1 MNRYRSLNGMQK
13 MMLRWEAFHPVN
25 AVHVVEFRD
34 SPSPKDI
41 ELAIRRSSRSLRLR
55 PVEFCLRLQQFRY
68 HDVAYESAADF
79 PPLESRRCIP
89 PARQALQKIL
99 DEQLNRPFEAGVH
112 WPWRFVQIDVAGSP
126 TCLALVYQHAVT
138 DARGASL
145 VLRELVRS
153 LYGDSSRTPELQI
166 DPPHLG
172 ELFPGDLG
180 SRSVPRRI
188 AATMH
193 EFAASS
199 SCYQVQPQ
207 AAGLETIFSSVHATS
222 LSTALVKQTA
232 RSCGGTVQDLLFAAL
247 FEGLGLLFQDRLDS
261 SRRKTLAI
269 RAMVDLRRESSVN
282 VDHALAQILGCM
294 TVRLRVGP
302 GARFDDI
309 VSRVAQQTRV
319 SKERKSYRV
328 YSAQLETMSRLWDY
342 APEWLNRSF
351 SPRAF
356 PAVGMISNTNL
367 SDFLADEVAAAR
379 IGNYFRLTG
388 TGPLS
393 PMMMSVTTVG
403 PVLNIT
409 TTHHGNK
416 FSQSEIQWLGSHVQ
430 SRLTGLVDG
439 VAAPGQSPDQLPTS
453 DAAVLRP
460 AA

>member
-25 AVHVVEFRD
+25 AVHIVEFRD
-34 SPSPKDI
+34 SLSSKEI

-55 PVEFCLRLQQFRY
+55 PVEFCPRLLQFRY
-68 HDVAYESAADF
+68 ADVAYDSAAEF
-79 PPLESRRCIP
+79 PELEIRRCVH
-89 PARQALQKIL
+89 PARQALQTIL
-99 DEQLNRPFEAGVH
+99 DEQLNRPFGDGVH

-145 VLRELVRS
+145 VLREIVRS
-153 LYGDSSRTPELQI
+153 LFGDSLRTPELQI
-166 DPPHLG
+166 DPPPLR
-172 ELFPGDLG
+172 ELFPDDLG
-180 SRSVPRRI
+180 VRSVPRRI

-199 SCYQVQPQ
+199 SCYQVRPQ
-207 AAGLETIFSSVHATS
+207 AIGVETIFSNVHATTV
-222 LSTALVKQTA
+222 STALVKQTA

-247 FEGLGLLFQDRLDS
+247 FEGLGLLFQDRLES

-269 RAMVDLRRESSVN
+269 RAMVDLRRDSCVN
-282 VDHALAQILGCM
+282 VDHALAQLLGCM

-309 VSRVAQQTRV
+309 VSRVAQQTRA
-319 SKERKSYRV
+319 SKERKSYRG
-328 YSAQLETMSRLWDY
+328 YAAQLETMSRLWDC
-342 APEWLNRSF
+342 APQWLNRAF

-356 PAVGMISNTNL
+356 PAAGMISNTNL
-367 SDFLADEVAAAR
+367 SDFLADEVAASR

-403 PVLNIT
+403 PALNIT
-409 TTHHGNK
+409 TTHHANK
-416 FSQSEIQWLGSHVQ
+416 FSPSEILWLGSHVQ
-430 SRLTGLVDG
+430 ARLTGVWDAM
-439 VAAPGQSPDQLPTS
+439 AAPGRVRDPMPNSE
-453 DAAVLRP
+453 AVALRP